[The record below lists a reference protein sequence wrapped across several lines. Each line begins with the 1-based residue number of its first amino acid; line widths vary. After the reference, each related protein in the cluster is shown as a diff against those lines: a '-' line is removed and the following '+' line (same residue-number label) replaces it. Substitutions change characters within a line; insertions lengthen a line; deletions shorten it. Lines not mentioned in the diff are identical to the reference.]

1 MNIQTRIHRRID
13 PCLVKPDRPIIG
25 NMPPRRRQLV
35 TPATHWGSQE
45 LAKDVAEDDNTYQM
59 EEEKDI
65 EETPTQ
71 QSNEMLQL
79 MHQMQQQ
86 LQEQESHYK
95 DILNAQGAQIDNL
108 QQRLGSE
115 KPPQQQQGN
124 SDPAFNKL
132 VEYLQQNT
140 LNVLDRRPYGVD
152 SVKE

>member
-1 MNIQTRIHRRID
+1 M
-13 PCLVKPDRPIIG
+13 
-25 NMPPRRRQLV
+25 V
-35 TPATHWGSQE
+35 TPVTSQGNWE
-45 LAKDVAEDDNTYQM
+45 LAREVADDNTYQM
-59 EEEKDI
+59 EEKEDI

-71 QSNEMLQL
+71 QTNEMLQL

-108 QQRLGSE
+108 QQRLDSE

-124 SDPAFNKL
+124 SDPAFNRL

-140 LNVLDRRPYGVD
+140 LNDPVE
-152 SVKE
+152 KEEKKIIWASQQYWQEHGFQL